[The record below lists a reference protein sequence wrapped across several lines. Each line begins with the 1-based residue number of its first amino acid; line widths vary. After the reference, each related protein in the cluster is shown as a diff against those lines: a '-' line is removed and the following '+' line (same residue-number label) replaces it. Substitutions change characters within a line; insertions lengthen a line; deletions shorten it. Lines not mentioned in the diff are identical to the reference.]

1 MELIRPKAVDA
12 GKTNMLDLASIKT
25 RHLPSVRVSKSFMN
39 LNRISRR
46 RALTQTGLL
55 IGAALTADHLALSS
69 RAADAPSTAK
79 AQRPFLFS
87 LNMATIQGQK
97 LGIEKEIQVAGA
109 AGYDAIEPWIS
120 SLDDYVQ
127 AGGKTA
133 DLKKQIADLGLTV
146 ESSIGFSEWLVED
159 DARRAKG
166 LERAKHDM
174 DLVAQ
179 IGGKRMAAPPAGATD
194 VVGMDSLKAAERYRA
209 LLEIGDQIGVI
220 PELELWGFSK
230 SLGRLSECVGVAVQ
244 CGHPHACVLND
255 IFHLYKSGSDYRG
268 LAVVNGRAAAV
279 MHMNDYPADPPREK
293 VDDSYRVYPGD
304 GVCPLGDILRLL
316 RETGGQRV
324 LSLELFN
331 QAYWKQDALVV
342 ARTGLA
348 KMKRVVEM
356 SER

>member
-1 MELIRPKAVDA
+1 M
-12 GKTNMLDLASIKT
+12 S
-25 RHLPSVRVSKSFMN
+25 
-39 LNRISRR
+39 LNRVSRR
-46 RALTQTGLL
+46 RALAQTGLL
-55 IGAALTADHLALSS
+55 IGAALTSDPLAATS
-69 RAADAPSTAK
+69 RAADTPATAQ

-97 LGIEKEIQVAGA
+97 LGIEKEVQVAAA

-120 SLDDYVQ
+120 SLDDFVN
-127 AGGKTA
+127 AGGKLA

-146 ESSIGFSEWLVED
+146 ESAIGFSEWLAED

-166 LERAKHDM
+166 LERAKRDM

-179 IGGKRMAAPPAGATD
+179 IGGKRIAAPPAGATD
-194 VVGMDSLKAAERYRA
+194 VVGMDLLKIADRYHA
-209 LLEIGDQIGVI
+209 LLGIGDQIGVV

-230 SLGRLSECVGVAVQ
+230 TLGRLSECVAAAVQ
-244 CGHPHACVLND
+244 CGHPRACILAD

-268 LAVVNGRAAAV
+268 LAVVNGRAATV
-279 MHMNDYPADPPREK
+279 IHMNDFPADPPREK
-293 VDDSYRVYPGD
+293 IDDSYRVYPGD
-304 GVCPLGDILRLL
+304 GIYPLADILRLL

-342 ARTGLA
+342 AKTGLA
-348 KMKRVVEM
+348 KMKRVVEI
-356 SER
+356 SAR

>member
-1 MELIRPKAVDA
+1 M
-12 GKTNMLDLASIKT
+12 S
-25 RHLPSVRVSKSFMN
+25 
-39 LNRISRR
+39 LNRVSRR
-46 RALTQTGLL
+46 RALAQTGLL
-55 IGAALTADHLALSS
+55 IGAALTSDPLAATS
-69 RAADAPSTAK
+69 RAADTPATAQ

-97 LGIEKEIQVAGA
+97 LGIEKEVQVAAA

-120 SLDDYVQ
+120 SLDDFVN
-127 AGGKTA
+127 AGGKLA

-146 ESSIGFSEWLVED
+146 ESAIGFSEWLAED

-166 LERAKHDM
+166 LERAKRDM

-179 IGGKRMAAPPAGATD
+179 IGGKRIAAPPAGATD
-194 VVGMDSLKAAERYRA
+194 VVGMDLLKIADRYHA
-209 LLEIGDQIGVI
+209 LLGIGDQIGVV

-230 SLGRLSECVGVAVQ
+230 TLGRLSECVAAAVQ
-244 CGHPHACVLND
+244 CGHPRACILND

-268 LAVVNGRAAAV
+268 LAVVNGRAATV
-279 MHMNDYPADPPREK
+279 IHMNDFPADPPREK
-293 VDDSYRVYPGD
+293 IDDSYRVYPGD
-304 GVCPLGDILRLL
+304 GIYPLADILRLL

-342 ARTGLA
+342 AKTGLA
-348 KMKRVVEM
+348 KMKRVVET
-356 SER
+356 SAR